1 VASLVGPGG
10 LAPDTRG
17 LIVAGAGC
25 GARAD
30 VERLSRRLGWPLLAD
45 PRSGVRTL
53 EPTVVAAAD
62 GLLRSERF
70 ADRHRPE
77 FVLRLGE
84 RWVSKVVNQFLAGA
98 VAAGARS
105 VAVEPWGRWIDPEHD
120 TTEFVRADPSY
131 FCRQAADL
139 VGEIYPEAADVS
151 AARAWGHAWASA
163 EARAREVLAGELDG
177 RAGGAGDGDALSEP
191 ALARWLVAHLPAT
204 ATLVVS
210 SSMPVRDVEAFA
222 APRAEPPRLLA
233 NRGANGIDGVVSTAL
248 GVALAG
254 GGPTVALVG
263 DLAFLH
269 DVSALVRSPGFTAP
283 LTVVVAD
290 NAGGGIFSFLAPAA
304 ALDPGQ
310 FDTLFGTPQAS
321 EVAAVATGFGW
332 PVEEVE
338 VGATYP
344 SLDRALDRRLGG
356 GGLGVIRVALPGR
369 TENVARHD
377 RLNAAVVEAVEG
389 GMAAGRG

>member
-1 VASLVGPGG
+1 M
-10 LAPDTRG
+10 
-17 LIVAGAGC
+17 
-25 GARAD
+25 
-30 VERLSRRLGWPLLAD
+30 
-45 PRSGVRTL
+45 
-53 EPTVVAAAD
+53 VAAAD
-62 GLLRSERF
+62 GILRSERF
-70 ADRHRPE
+70 ADGHRPD

-84 RWVSKVVNQFLAGA
+84 RWASKVVNQFLAGA

-105 VAVEPWGRWIDPEHD
+105 VAVERWGRWIDPEHD
-120 TTEFVRADPSY
+120 TTEFVRADPSA

-139 VGEIYPEAADVS
+139 VGEAFPDGADPTAEGV
-151 AARAWGHAWASA
+151 WGHEWATA
-163 EARAREVLAGELDG
+163 EARAREALVDELDG
-177 RAGGAGDGDALSEP
+177 SRGEAREAGTLSEP
-191 ALARWLVAHLPAT
+191 ALARWLVAHLPAA

-222 APRAEPPRLLA
+222 APRADPPRVLA

-254 GGPTVALVG
+254 GGRQWPWWVTWPSCTTCRPS
-263 DLAFLH
+263 
-269 DVSALVRSPGFTAP
+269 SAAPGFTAP

-304 ALDPGQ
+304 ALEAGE

-332 PVEEVE
+332 PVAE
-338 VGATYP
+338 VGAGATEV
-344 SLDRALDRRLGG
+344 SLDGALGHRLEH

-369 TENVARHD
+369 AENVARHD
-377 RLNAAVVEAVEG
+377 RINAAVIEAVDG
-389 GMAAGRG
+389 PMAADPG